1 MAKLVQSL
9 IDRLRA
15 DDVTLRQDLWMISDL
30 LRKAWSRGEYRSGLD
45 EIDSED
51 ISTEE
56 ASELREV
63 LLDAYHRASVKTE
76 SRRLLDTLA
85 AAHEKSVKDQ
95 LVKELHL
102 ALEMHRVAS
111 SLLYAALRGLDDV
124 GETVF
129 ERSESSRGLPL
140 VEMNIRVAERYLL
153 DRGIVIPW

>member
-30 LRKAWSRGEYRSGLD
+30 LRKAWSHGEYRSGLD

-63 LLDAYHRASVKTE
+63 LLDAYHRASAKTE

-111 SLLYAALRGLDDV
+111 RLLYARGVSTMWARLCSNDLNPV
-124 GETVF
+124 VV
-129 ERSESSRGLPL
+129 S
-140 VEMNIRVAERYLL
+140 LL
-153 DRGIVIPW
+153 WR